1 MFVYIPFITEDGFA
15 ATRIYVCWQSGVVR
29 SDWLESLSL
38 CCTAIGPRSES
49 DNVEMTFRAGARKRA
64 AYFPHRA
71 IDIQLIRTLFE
82 MMQHLADKFKLNT
95 DVCLNICWQIHSI
108 CFQTGQFQ
116 CVFMLL
122 YINMKYICI
131 YLVVFLLMEF
141 HDSIRSKSEIIIN
154 LTWSFIFIGFGIW
167 NFLEYKKMLESAVDV
182 ETSGNFDWYGFLCIA
197 NR

>member
-1 MFVYIPFITEDGFA
+1 MFADSLAWFVLIGWN
-15 ATRIYVCWQSGVVR
+15 RWVSVVR
-29 SDWLESLSL
+29 RLDHVQRATTLKWHFVRELERERHIS
-38 CCTAIGPRSES
+38 
-49 DNVEMTFRAGARKRA
+49 
-64 AYFPHRA
+64 PHRA